1 MNNPVRHHYIPV
13 FYLKQW
19 VGSKGR
25 LCQFSRPHKTVKAAR
40 KHPEATG
47 YVDGLYTIPGLPPDQ
62 AQFVEREFM
71 RLNDDW
77 AAKALQVFTHQRPG
91 ISEINTREQVGWA
104 RFLYSM
110 MVRTPENIARL
121 QKKLLETEPASIDRI
136 KDQYPLLRAPTDPV
150 TFDEFKQKY
159 LANPVNTSIS
169 VMLPQL
175 INSER
180 VITEILRMRFV
191 TADVRDAKHS
201 LLTSDR
207 PIIMSNGLIRPDAHI
222 VMPLSPTRLF
232 IAVRNNSTFDQIMQ
246 MTSNQLAYATNDA
259 VALRART
266 YVYCVDNSQLRFVAN
281 RLGKMVPS
289 TPIG

>member
-1 MNNPVRHHYIPV
+1 
-13 FYLKQW
+13 
-19 VGSKGR
+19 
-25 LCQFSRPHKTVKAAR
+25 
-40 KHPEATG
+40 
-47 YVDGLYTIPGLPPDQ
+47 
-62 AQFVEREFM
+62 
-71 RLNDDW
+71 
-77 AAKALQVFTHQRPG
+77 
-91 ISEINTREQVGWA
+91 
-104 RFLYSM
+104 
-110 MVRTPENIARL
+110 
-121 QKKLLETEPASIDRI
+121 
-136 KDQYPLLRAPTDPV
+136 V

-259 VALRART
+259 VALQART
-266 YVYCVDNSQLRFVAN
+266 YVYGVDDSQLRFVAN